1 MKKLKTKRRVA
12 GFLCMLLCF
21 TLNANPLATICG
33 AVADSGIVDRFVN
46 LKNNLI
52 YIAENGNPY
61 MTVKADGAS
70 GSVGSSYSFSC
81 DASSAIDTVMGSGN
95 ITLTD
100 LNSKAGEIKTAINSV
115 NTTTEIAGNNTVN
128 QIKTLDENMQAQ
140 FTIVNGKLDDI
151 IEELGDVNTKLATI
165 SEQLAAI
172 NKNIDDMQHNYRVAH
187 LYSLNNTYDNCL
199 WKPQS
204 EDIPYVKD
212 FATVTGQFANVYT
225 GYWDTGVNTL
235 NNPGS
240 LATKRA
246 QEILGYDII
255 VRSEGLILQKDLA
268 SVNAQTAASGLS
280 GKNQSYVATNDSTNA
295 TNSIATYYQ
304 EMMPEDQITWIDAVT
319 TLYRALGQEQ
329 ISYQS
334 FMSADSGI
342 TPETSPAYQGLS
354 NPIPDAN
361 GKYAGFDFY
370 MFLTRANVISKD
382 ISVSGAK
389 SEEVDKILSNN
400 SQAKINYIYW
410 QKALNGGFIP
420 SKYVE
425 SAREPITFAEFFKLA
440 SSMMQAYGEPVMN
453 DDELKA
459 LLQVY
464 GTHYPIQ
471 LGTDIAD
478 AWAYMAARGIL
489 DFSEF
494 TEGQKSLLYDITY
507 TGYITR
513 DQLLTMCMRIKDT
526 DSRTDYKKIE
536 IVLDLSDVMKED
548 YYYPV
553 YDMKISNGEFAT
565 NTEYDHKAATSYNY
579 LIRKTAEMTLGDI
592 GTPLVFSEKTTDT
605 SKRVTE
611 ASASANT
618 VKLSD
623 GSEWYN
629 ISLPKTY
636 SGNAYVAMHTEGNAK
651 VSNNTVVYIEIP
663 SSALGGGYYS
673 KYSISGDTATVST
686 DSGSYLL
693 FDKKVEYATR
703 RCTDYVR
710 AGEDKPVGKIAA
722 SNATILE
729 CLSAKV
735 DEYTT
740 PITVYASP
748 IDDLKKAAK
757 GVLTKTIN
765 FCKTTGNVIKTAG
778 SNILQSY
785 KNNSSSSSSKNN
797 ISLGG
802 GADLVSKP
810 GDEKGINSMELTD
823 VGIINYSNGDQPIYT
838 MSSAGKSTTVRY
850 GNSQDKIL
858 MNRLS
863 TLYEFG
869 MNAFEN
875 VPVDGV
881 NRSSS
886 DTYTLS
892 AKEYSLVGGS
902 LKAGL
907 KSYIDGSCGTKG
919 YGSSG
924 YTYWSVLKSYADKN
938 KVMTNGTNKITKPLD
953 SMVTQYLF
961 GMSAKYA
968 TVVVS
973 GDSVEA
979 EFNNVYSTTNP
990 DYNAFL
996 LGAYDSL
1003 FTDKQDEIIS
1013 GLIDKGVYGADQI
1026 NPSTYTVKGSEEGL
1040 NALTEAI
1047 VSDEVANSGA
1057 VGGSTDAGLSIDTS
1071 IATSTIMDRNQ
1082 QILISWEDM
1091 CKSGFIVNT
1100 GSYAQPNMQSNGAYY
1115 FMTEEGQVIVND
1127 TQHTIQIGNTLYDMM
1142 SADGT
1147 APKLVYVDNE
1157 QDKMMYFDY
1166 RCVMGIVATQFTIDD
1181 GKTQEFQNSLGV
1193 GNTVIY
1199 DLQSNGVTSDYFN
1212 AISVRCYNYPET
1224 PNVSNSK
1231 PVTSNQGYPVRLVKS
1246 TLYDAIELEDGKP
1259 YWDSDKISRLK
1270 LTSFMPT
1277 ANYMCFIKD
1286 NEDGPVGELFVYY
1299 LRTAFE
1305 HGYVDKDGK
1314 LDSDGNPFKPEA
1326 PLDADVRWSDVK
1338 DKVDEAARSWSTTS
1352 GLATEL
1358 KETYGFAPDDKNT
1371 PWYIKMTYDAI
1382 ADLCTYT
1389 GRYYFSED
1397 YVIRRFD
1404 ITDLSISN
1412 CYGWNVEDANGE
1424 KNVEMTSRDP
1434 GAIYWVD
1441 SVGYIYNL
1449 PSVDEFTLK
1458 DYLEGKYM
1466 LPLAVDKSDTTNPII
1481 TNYNL
1486 NYYGT
1491 SQGFDGTNK
1500 VEGKHLPFGVVLS
1513 PNSDNPYI
1521 TIGGGTSTYPDVP
1534 SVAKNG
1540 NVFTTEGSTTY
1551 VLPFIVGAE
1560 ASTYV
1565 RADQPN
1571 NNAPTYFIPAPV
1583 GIYTKFGANALET
1596 MTVNDMTRYVTDAAK
1611 VYYGS
1616 SQIKLNTS
1624 DSQTTSK
1631 LFDFVSTGYNPI
1643 SLDGGVEA
1651 YRVFRSA
1658 DSGDVL
1664 VISPLNI
1671 KEEAGAGVGKVEIDD
1686 YFTNPLEDWLD
1697 GLGTNSLVT
1706 KIDNGA
1712 SFLIIFAF
1720 QVLPLIGIIVMT
1732 ILIGLSFIG
1741 DIKVVQMLFDKTI
1754 DPIRILTLGAHN
1766 VHTWYWRNVLVP
1778 CILLYLAFALFLNGN
1793 VIRLIMWGAEWYGTI
1808 MRWFRGL

>member
-21 TLNANPLATICG
+21 TLNANPLAIICG

-46 LKNNLI
+46 LKNNLA
-52 YIAENGNPY
+52 YIAEYGNPY
-61 MTVKADGAS
+61 TNVQAAEGDS
-70 GSVGSSYSFSC
+70 SVGATYSFSC
-81 DASSAIDTVMGSGN
+81 DASSAIDTVMGSGD

-100 LNSKAGEIKTAINSV
+100 LNSKAGEIKNAINEVNKSV
-115 NTTTEIAGNNTVN
+115 GDTGENTVN
-128 QIKTLDENMQAQ
+128 QIKTLDDNMQAQ

-151 IEELGDVNTKLATI
+151 IEELGDVNAKLATI

-225 GYWDTGVNTL
+225 GYWDTGVSTL
-235 NNPGS
+235 NNPGN
-240 LATKRA
+240 LVTKRA

-255 VRSEGLILQKDLA
+255 VRAEGLILQKNLQN
-268 SVNAQTAASGLS
+268 VNAQTTASGLS
-280 GKNQSYVATNDSTNA
+280 GKNQSYIATNDSTNA
-295 TNSIATYYQ
+295 TNSIVTYYQ
-304 EMMPEDQITWIDAVT
+304 EMIPEDKITWIDAVT

-334 FMSADSGI
+334 FMSADNGI

-354 NPIPDAN
+354 NPVPDAN

-382 ISVSGAK
+382 ISLSGAT
-389 SEEVDKILSNN
+389 SEEVDKTLSNN
-400 SQAKINYIYW
+400 SQAKVNYIYW

-420 SKYVE
+420 SKYVN
-425 SAREPITFAEFFKLA
+425 SAREPITFSEFFKLA

-494 TEGQKSLLYDITY
+494 TEGQESLLYDITY

-536 IVLDLSDVMKED
+536 VVLDLSDVMKED

-565 NTEYDHKAATSYNY
+565 NTEYDHKAATSYDY
-579 LIRKTAEMTLGDI
+579 LIRKTSEMTLGDI

-605 SKRVTE
+605 SKRITD
-611 ASASANT
+611 AAASANT

-623 GSEWYN
+623 GSEWYS
-629 ISLPKTY
+629 ISLPKSYT
-636 SGNAYVAMHTEGNAK
+636 GNAYVAMHVEGNAK
-651 VSNNTVVYIEIP
+651 VSNNTIVYIEIP

-693 FDKKVEYATR
+693 FDKMVEYATR
-703 RCTDYVR
+703 KCTDYAR
-710 AGEDKPVGKIAA
+710 AGEDKPTGKSTA
-722 SNATILE
+722 SNATVLE
-729 CLSAKV
+729 YLSAKI

-740 PITVYASP
+740 PMTVYARYAEEPDTKDATNIIPVITYTTKFYSEFVTMDSGADSHTDTKYNSDGSVSDTGGLSALSLP
-748 IDDLKKAAK
+748 
-757 GVLTKTIN
+757 GLTRLQYDGGAL
-765 FCKTTGNVIKTAG
+765 FNVSSLALDG
-778 SNILQSY
+778 
-785 KNNSSSSSSKNN
+785 KNNPSSDFTVSTYCATEQDRLLLNRLCALSQYGAAMMNTSSIVTLASTDKEKILNNSTIKNN
-797 ISLGG
+797 LRWYI
-802 GADLVSKP
+802 
-810 GDEKGINSMELTD
+810 
-823 VGIINYSNGDQPIYT
+823 
-838 MSSAGKSTTVRY
+838 
-850 GNSQDKIL
+850 
-858 MNRLS
+858 
-863 TLYEFG
+863 
-869 MNAFEN
+869 EN
-875 VPVDGV
+875 DDYKKF
-881 NRSSS
+881 SES
-886 DTYTLS
+886 
-892 AKEYSLVGGS
+892 GGS
-902 LKAGL
+902 YWTALNT
-907 KSYIDGSCGTKG
+907 DGDVRMLNMQDSEK
-919 YGSSG
+919 
-924 YTYWSVLKSYADKN
+924 
-938 KVMTNGTNKITKPLD
+938 KVAARVNLQYNTL
-953 SMVTQYLF
+953 VTQ
-961 GMSAKYA
+961 
-968 TVVVS
+968 
-973 GDSVEA
+973 
-979 EFNNVYSTTNP
+979 
-990 DYNAFL
+990 FL
-996 LGAYDSL
+996 LGIESGNLLASTEFSEGNKDYRIGLTWSDKYNTKKNSEYKDVILSAYDTL
-1003 FTDKQDEIIS
+1003 FTDAQDAIITDLYS
-1013 GLIDKGVYGADQI
+1013 KGVNNATIGIGKNGTQYTIRCLDQD
-1026 NPSTYTVKGSEEGL
+1026 SK
-1040 NALTEAI
+1040 NAVAEIL
-1047 VSDEVANSGA
+1047 VSDELKNSGPSMSA
-1057 VGGSTDAGLSIDTS
+1057 EEGLSIDTS

-1115 FMTEEGQVIVND
+1115 FMTKEGQVIVND

-1166 RCVMGIVATQFTIDD
+1166 RCVMGVVASQFTIND
-1181 GKTQEFQNSLGV
+1181 GKTQEFQSHLGV

-1199 DLQSNGVTSDYFN
+1199 DLQSNGATSDYFN
-1212 AISVRCYNYPET
+1212 TISVRCYNYPET
-1224 PNVSNSK
+1224 PNIDDST
-1231 PVTSNQGYPVRLVKS
+1231 PVTSNQGYPVQLIKN
-1246 TLYDAIELEDGKP
+1246 TLYDTMELEDGQP
-1259 YWDSDKISRLK
+1259 YWDTTEDISRLK

-1305 HGYVDKDGK
+1305 NGYVDKDGSEDTPK
-1314 LDSDGNPFKPEA
+1314 A
-1326 PLDADVRWSDVK
+1326 PLDASVRWSGIE

-1358 KETYGFAPDDKNT
+1358 KETYGFTPGDKNT
-1371 PWYIKMTYDAI
+1371 PWYINMTYDAI
-1382 ADLCTYT
+1382 ADLCERT
-1389 GRYYFSED
+1389 GKYYFSED
-1397 YVIRRFD
+1397 YVIRRFE

-1412 CYGWNVEDANGE
+1412 CYGWNVEDADGT

-1441 SVGYIYNL
+1441 SIGYIYNL
-1449 PSVDEFTLK
+1449 PTVEEFTLK
-1458 DYLEGKYM
+1458 DYLEGKYL
-1466 LPLAVDKSDTTNPII
+1466 LPLAVDESNTSNPVIV
-1481 TNYNL
+1481 NYNL

-1500 VEGKHLPFGVVLS
+1500 VDGVHLPYGVVLS
-1513 PNSDNPYI
+1513 PNSKNPYI
-1521 TIGGGTSTYPDVP
+1521 TIGGGTSTYTVPD
-1534 SVAKNG
+1534 VAKNDD
-1540 NVFTTEGSTTY
+1540 VFTTEGATTY
-1551 VLPFIVGAE
+1551 VLPFVVGAE

-1565 RADQPN
+1565 RDSNPST
-1571 NNAPTYFIPAPV
+1571 NAPTYFIPAPV

-1671 KEEAGAGVGKVEIDD
+1671 REEAGAGVGKVQIDD

-1697 GLGTNSLVT
+1697 GLGTNSLIT
-1706 KIDNGA
+1706 KIDTGA

-1720 QVLPLIGIIVMT
+1720 QVLPLIGIIIMT

-1741 DIKVVQMLFDKTI
+1741 SIKIVQILFDKTI
-1754 DPIRILTLGAHN
+1754 DPIRILTLGLRD
-1766 VHTWYWRNVLVP
+1766 VHTWNWRDVLKP

-1808 MRWFRGL
+1808 MKWFRGL

>member
-1 MKKLKTKRRVA
+1 MKKLKRKRRVA

-21 TLNANPLATICG
+21 TLNANPLAVICG
-33 AVADSGIVDRFVN
+33 AVADSGVVDRFIN

-61 MTVKADGAS
+61 TSVQAAEGDS
-70 GSVGSSYSFSC
+70 SVGTSYSFSC
-81 DASSAIDTVMGSGN
+81 DASDAIDTVMGSGD

-100 LNSKAGEIKTAINSV
+100 LNSKAGEIKDAINEVNKSV
-115 NTTTEIAGNNTVN
+115 GDTGENTVN
-128 QIKTLDENMQAQ
+128 QIKTLDENMQTQ

-225 GYWDTGVNTL
+225 GYWDTGVSTL
-235 NNPGS
+235 NNPGN
-240 LATKRA
+240 LVTKRA

-255 VRSEGLILQKDLA
+255 VRAEGLILQKNLQN
-268 SVNAQTAASGLS
+268 VNAQTAASGLS
-280 GKNQSYVATNDSTNA
+280 GKNQSYIATNDSTNA
-295 TNSIATYYQ
+295 TNSIVTYYQ

-354 NPIPDAN
+354 NPVPDAN

-382 ISVSGAK
+382 ISLSGAT
-389 SEEVDKILSNN
+389 SEEVDKTLSNN
-400 SQAKINYIYW
+400 SQAKVNYIYW

-420 SKYVE
+420 SKYIN
-425 SAREPITFAEFFKLA
+425 SAREPITFSEFFKLA

-489 DFSEF
+489 DFSEY
-494 TEGQKSLLYDITY
+494 TEGQESLLYNITY

-536 IVLDLSDVMKED
+536 VVLDLSDVMKED

-565 NTEYDHKAATSYNY
+565 NTEYDHKAATSYDY
-579 LIRKTAEMTLGDI
+579 LIRKTSEMTLGDI
-592 GTPLVFSEKTTDT
+592 GTPLVFSEKTDDT
-605 SKRVTE
+605 AKRIANAT
-611 ASASANT
+611 ASSST

-623 GSEWYN
+623 GSEWYHV
-629 ISLPKTY
+629 SLPKSYT
-636 SGNAYVAMHTEGNAK
+636 GNAYVAMHVEGNAK

-663 SSALGGGYYS
+663 SEALGGGYFS

-686 DSGSYLL
+686 DGSGYLL
-693 FDKKVEYATR
+693 FDKMVEYATR
-703 RCTDYVR
+703 KCTDYAR
-710 AGEDKPVGKIAA
+710 AGEDKPNGKTAA
-722 SNATILE
+722 SNATVLE
-729 CLSAKV
+729 YLSAKI

-740 PITVYASP
+740 PMEVYASTNTKEAQSYYNSTLHISYYKEDVTMFGETQKSIQEEFNSDGSP
-748 IDDLKKAAK
+748 KTTVGVNGLETENELSHYTYSEEPFYSASSYMKGSGQCDSEFKVRVNYAVNQDRLLLNRLCTLYNYSLEMWNPEDAMDSFDVVTKDTMLNGSTIKTGLRWYLDNDTFIGYDAGGWNYWTALNNDGRTISTKLYDGSIASGNASEKGDLKVPFNAMVTQFLFGLNPGKQAADVTFTK
-757 GVLTKTIN
+757 SGHSNQDRVTLTWSDKYNTKKTPEYKSFIDGVYDSVFT
-765 FCKTTGNVIKTAG
+765 
-778 SNILQSY
+778 
-785 KNNSSSSSSKNN
+785 
-797 ISLGG
+797 
-802 GADLVSKP
+802 
-810 GDEKGINSMELTD
+810 E
-823 VGIINYSNGDQPIYT
+823 
-838 MSSAGKSTTVRY
+838 
-850 GNSQDKIL
+850 SQDKII
-858 MNRLS
+858 S
-863 TLYEFG
+863 DLYEKG
-869 MNAFEN
+869 IIGAT
-875 VPVDGV
+875 
-881 NRSSS
+881 S
-886 DTYTLS
+886 TAQTQYTVIG
-892 AKEYSLVGGS
+892 KED
-902 LKAGL
+902 AL
-907 KSYIDGSCGTKG
+907 KS
-919 YGSSG
+919 
-924 YTYWSVLKSYADKN
+924 
-938 KVMTNGTNKITKPLD
+938 
-953 SMVTQYLF
+953 F
-961 GMSAKYA
+961 
-968 TVVVS
+968 
-973 GDSVEA
+973 
-979 EFNNVYSTTNP
+979 
-990 DYNAFL
+990 
-996 LGAYDSL
+996 
-1003 FTDKQDEIIS
+1003 
-1013 GLIDKGVYGADQI
+1013 
-1026 NPSTYTVKGSEEGL
+1026 SEM
-1040 NALTEAI
+1040 I
-1047 VSDEVANSGA
+1047 VSDELKNSGA
-1057 VGGSTDAGLSIDTS
+1057 SSVSGTDEGLSIDTS

-1115 FMTEEGQVIVND
+1115 FMTKEGQVIVND

-1142 SADGT
+1142 SANGT
-1147 APKLVYVDNE
+1147 APKLVYIDNE
-1157 QDKMMYFDY
+1157 QDNMMYFDY
-1166 RCVMGIVATQFTIDD
+1166 RCVMGVVASQFTIND
-1181 GKTQEFQNSLGV
+1181 GKTQEFQSHLGV
-1193 GNTVIY
+1193 GNTVVY
-1199 DLQSNGVTSDYFN
+1199 DLQSNGATSDYFN
-1212 AISVRCYNYPET
+1212 TISVRCYNYPET
-1224 PNVSNSK
+1224 PNVTDSK
-1231 PVTSNQGYPVRLVKS
+1231 PVTSNQGYSVQLIKS
-1246 TLYDAIELEDGKP
+1246 TLYDALDLEDGQP
-1259 YWDSDKISRLK
+1259 YWDSDEISRLK

-1277 ANYMCFIKD
+1277 ANYLCFIKD

-1305 HGYVDKDGK
+1305 DGFVDKG
-1314 LDSDGNPFKPEA
+1314 SDTLLFPEA
-1326 PLDADVRWSDVK
+1326 PLDADTRWSDVSS
-1338 DKVDEAARSWSTTS
+1338 KVDEAARSYSTTS
-1352 GLATEL
+1352 GLASEL
-1358 KETYGFAPDDKNT
+1358 ENTYGYSPSDDSA

-1382 ADLCTYT
+1382 ADLCSYT

-1404 ITDLSISN
+1404 MTDLSISN

-1424 KNVEMTSRDP
+1424 KNVEMTARDA

-1441 SVGYIYNL
+1441 SIGYIYNL
-1449 PSVDEFTLK
+1449 PTVDEFTLK
-1458 DYLEGKYM
+1458 DYLEGKYL
-1466 LPLAVDKSDTTNPII
+1466 LPLAVDKSNTSNPII

-1486 NYYGT
+1486 NYYGN
-1491 SQGFDGTNK
+1491 SQSFSDNKK
-1500 VEGKHLPFGVVLS
+1500 VEGEWLPWGATLS
-1513 PNSDNPYI
+1513 PNADQPYI
-1521 TIGGGTSTYPDVP
+1521 RIDNQSYKGITD
-1534 SVAKNG
+1534 VAKDGAVYTDEN
-1540 NVFTTEGSTTY
+1540 EQTY
-1551 VLPFIVGAE
+1551 VLPFTVQSDSSAHNYSS
-1560 ASTYV
+1560 ASEGENKNGP
-1565 RADQPN
+1565 Q
-1571 NNAPTYFIPAPV
+1571 YFIPAPV
-1583 GIYTKFGANALET
+1583 GIYTRFGANALET

-1631 LFDFVSTGYNPI
+1631 LFSFVSTSYNPI
-1643 SLDGGVEA
+1643 SLDGGVKA

-1658 DSGDVL
+1658 ESGDVL
-1664 VISPLNI
+1664 VISPSNVMA
-1671 KEEAGAGVGKVEIDD
+1671 EAGAGVGEVEIDD

-1697 GLGTNSLVT
+1697 GLGTNSLIT
-1706 KIDNGA
+1706 KIDTGA

-1741 DIKVVQMLFDKTI
+1741 SIKIVQILFDKTI
-1754 DPIRILTLGAHN
+1754 DPIRILTLGLRD
-1766 VHTWYWRNVLVP
+1766 VHTWYWRDVLKP

-1793 VIRLIMWGAEWYGTI
+1793 VIRLIMWGAEWFGTI
-1808 MRWFRGL
+1808 MKWFRNL

>member
-1 MKKLKTKRRVA
+1 MKKLKRKRRVA

-21 TLNANPLATICG
+21 TLNANPLAVICG
-33 AVADSGIVDRFVN
+33 AVVDSGVVDRFIN

-61 MTVKADGAS
+61 TSVQAAEGDS
-70 GSVGSSYSFSC
+70 SVGASYSFSC
-81 DASSAIDTVMGSGN
+81 DASDAIDTVMGSGD

-100 LNSKAGEIKTAINSV
+100 LNSKAGEIKDAINEVNKSV
-115 NTTTEIAGNNTVN
+115 GDTGENTVN

-151 IEELGDVNTKLATI
+151 IEELGDVNAKLATI

-225 GYWDTGVNTL
+225 GYWDTGVSTL
-235 NNPGS
+235 NNPGN
-240 LATKRA
+240 LVTKRA

-255 VRSEGLILQKDLA
+255 VRAEGLILQKNLQN
-268 SVNAQTAASGLS
+268 VNAQTAASGLS
-280 GKNQSYVATNDSTNA
+280 GKNQSYIATNDSTNA
-295 TNSIATYYQ
+295 TNSIVTYYQ
-304 EMMPEDQITWIDAVT
+304 EIMPEDQITWIDAVT

-382 ISVSGAK
+382 ISLSGAT
-389 SEEVDKILSNN
+389 SEEVDKTLSNN
-400 SQAKINYIYW
+400 SQAKVNYIYW

-420 SKYVE
+420 SKYIN
-425 SAREPITFAEFFKLA
+425 SAREPITFSEFFKLA

-494 TEGQKSLLYDITY
+494 TEGQESLLYNITY

-536 IVLDLSDVMKED
+536 VVLDLSDVMKED

-565 NTEYDHKAATSYNY
+565 NTEYDHKATTSYDY
-579 LIRKTAEMTLGDI
+579 LVRKTSEMTLGDI

-605 SKRVTE
+605 SKRITDAA
-611 ASASANT
+611 ASSNT

-623 GSEWYN
+623 GSEWYHL
-629 ISLPKTY
+629 SLPKSYT
-636 SGNAYVAMHTEGNAK
+636 GNAYVAMHVEGNAK

-663 SSALGGGYYS
+663 GSALGGGYYS

-693 FDKKVEYATR
+693 FDKMVEYATR
-703 RCTDYVR
+703 KCTDYAR
-710 AGEDKPVGKIAA
+710 AGEDKPTGKATA
-722 SNATILE
+722 SNATVLE
-729 CLSAKV
+729 YLSAKV

-740 PITVYASP
+740 PMTVYAASDTE
-748 IDDLKKAAK
+748 ISIGDSESATEMRLTYYKEDVNAK
-757 GVLTKTIN
+757 YGQGTLVNK
-765 FCKTTGNVIKTAG
+765 
-778 SNILQSY
+778 
-785 KNNSSSSSSKNN
+785 SSAS
-797 ISLGG
+797 GG
-802 GADLVSKP
+802 GLNSIKVDTI
-810 GDEKGINSMELTD
+810 GDISYE
-823 VGIINYSNGDQPIYT
+823 NGDDSIYSCEFPYAWT
-838 MSSAGKSTTVRY
+838 STAYY
-850 GNSQDKIL
+850 GVNQDKIL
-858 MNRLS
+858 LNRLS
-863 TLYEFG
+863 TMWEFG
-869 MNAFEN
+869 SYLYTKTLNEN
-875 VPVDGV
+875 PSVIGSENGVVKADNVLVD
-881 NRSSS
+881 
-886 DTYTLS
+886 
-892 AKEYSLVGGS
+892 GS
-902 LKAGL
+902 LKKGL
-907 KSYIDGSCGTKG
+907 SAYI
-919 YGSSG
+919 
-924 YTYWSVLKSYADKN
+924 
-938 KVMTNGTNKITKPLD
+938 NGTNSTAYWESGHSYWTMMSRYNSEKGTDIFSTSKTKRLSKP
-953 SMVTQYLF
+953 MEAFATQYLF
-961 GMSAKYA
+961 GLSGGKASLTFSMDTSNMYGSEMNMGSKETITAKFNTGTYGL
-968 TVVVS
+968 S
-973 GDSVEA
+973 NDS
-979 EFNNVYSTTNP
+979 YKS
-990 DYNAFL
+990 YIL
-996 LGAYDSL
+996 SMYDTL
-1003 FTDKQDEIIS
+1003 FTDSQDKIIS
-1013 GLIDKGVYGADQI
+1013 ELYSKGVYGASQTDM
-1026 NPSTYTVKGSEEGL
+1026 NNFTVKGTQEGL
-1040 NALTEAI
+1040 SAFNEAI
-1047 VSDEVANSGA
+1047 VSAAVAQSGA
-1057 VGGSTDAGLSIDTS
+1057 IGGADEGLSIDTS

-1115 FMTEEGQVIVND
+1115 FMTKEGQVIVND

-1142 SADGT
+1142 STNGT
-1147 APKLVYVDNE
+1147 APKLVYVDAE
-1157 QDKMMYFDY
+1157 QDNMMYFDY
-1166 RCVMGIVATQFTIDD
+1166 RCVMGVVASQFTIND
-1181 GKTQEFQNSLGV
+1181 GKTQEFQSSLGV

-1199 DLQSNGVTSDYFN
+1199 DLQSNGATSDYFN
-1212 AISVRCYNYPET
+1212 TISVRCYNYPET
-1224 PNVSNSK
+1224 PNIDEST
-1231 PVTSNQGYPVRLVKS
+1231 PVTTNQGYPVQLIKN
-1246 TLYDAIELEDGKP
+1246 TLYDTFELEDGQP
-1259 YWDSDKISRLK
+1259 YWDTTTDISRLK

-1286 NEDGPVGELFVYY
+1286 NEDGAVGELFVYY

-1305 HGYVDKDGK
+1305 NGYVDKDGSKDADGK
-1314 LDSDGNPFKPEA
+1314 LYKPEA

-1352 GLATEL
+1352 GLASEL
-1358 KETYGFAPDDKNT
+1358 EETYGFAPGDENT
-1371 PWYIKMTYDAI
+1371 PWYINMTYDAI
-1382 ADLCTYT
+1382 ADLCEYT
-1389 GRYYFSED
+1389 GKYYFSED

-1412 CYGWNVEDANGE
+1412 CYGWNVEDADGT
-1424 KNVEMTSRDP
+1424 KNVEMTARDP

-1441 SVGYIYNL
+1441 SIGYIYNL
-1449 PSVDEFTLK
+1449 PTVEEFTLK
-1458 DYLEGKYM
+1458 DYLEGKYL
-1466 LPLAVDKSDTTNPII
+1466 LPLAVDKSNTSNPII

-1500 VEGKHLPFGVVLS
+1500 VDGVHLPYGVVLS

-1521 TIGGGTSTYPDVP
+1521 TIGGGSSTFDGVS
-1534 SVAKNG
+1534 SVAKDG
-1540 NVFTTEGSTTY
+1540 DVFKTDDATVY
-1551 VLPFIVGAE
+1551 VLPFVVGTN
-1560 ASTYV
+1560 ASTYM
-1565 RADQPN
+1565 RASNMTAD
-1571 NNAPTYFIPAPV
+1571 NAPTYFIPAPV
-1583 GIYTKFGANALET
+1583 GIYTKFGANALEA

-1643 SLDGGVEA
+1643 SLDGSVEA

-1664 VISPLNI
+1664 VVSPLNI

-1697 GLGTNSLVT
+1697 GLGTNSLIT
-1706 KIDNGA
+1706 KIDTGA

-1741 DIKVVQMLFDKTI
+1741 SIKIVQILFDKTI
-1754 DPIRILTLGAHN
+1754 DPIRILTLGLRD
-1766 VHTWYWRNVLVP
+1766 VHTWYWRDVLKP

-1793 VIRLIMWGAEWYGTI
+1793 VIRLIMWGAEWFGTI
-1808 MRWFRGL
+1808 MKWFRRL

>member
-1 MKKLKTKRRVA
+1 MKKLKRKRRVA

-21 TLNANPLATICG
+21 TLNANPLAVICG
-33 AVADSGIVDRFVN
+33 AVADSGVVDRFIN

-61 MTVKADGAS
+61 TSVQAAEGDS
-70 GSVGSSYSFSC
+70 SVGASYSFSC
-81 DASSAIDTVMGSGN
+81 DASDAIDTVMGSGD

-100 LNSKAGEIKTAINSV
+100 LNSKAGEIKDAINEVNKSV
-115 NTTTEIAGNNTVN
+115 GDTGENTVN

-225 GYWDTGVNTL
+225 GYWDTGVSTL
-235 NNPGS
+235 NNPGN
-240 LATKRA
+240 LVTKRA

-255 VRSEGLILQKDLA
+255 VRAEGLILQKNLQN
-268 SVNAQTAASGLS
+268 VNAQTAASGLS
-280 GKNQSYVATNDSTNA
+280 GKNQSYIAANDSTNA
-295 TNSIATYYQ
+295 TNSIVTYYQ

-354 NPIPDAN
+354 NPVPDAN

-382 ISVSGAK
+382 ISLSGATT
-389 SEEVDKILSNN
+389 EEVDKTLSNN
-400 SQAKINYIYW
+400 SQAKVNYIYW

-420 SKYVE
+420 SKYIN
-425 SAREPITFAEFFKLA
+425 SAREPITFSEFFKLA

-489 DFSEF
+489 DFSEY
-494 TEGQKSLLYDITY
+494 TEGQESLLYNITY

-536 IVLDLSDVMKED
+536 VVLDLSDVMKED

-565 NTEYDHKAATSYNY
+565 NTEYDHKTATSYDY
-579 LIRKTAEMTLGDI
+579 LIRKTSEMTLGDI
-592 GTPLVFSEKTTDT
+592 GTPLVFSEKTDDT
-605 SKRVTE
+605 AKRIADAT
-611 ASASANT
+611 ASSST

-623 GSEWYN
+623 GSEWYHV
-629 ISLPKTY
+629 SLPKSYT
-636 SGNAYVAMHTEGNAK
+636 GNAYVAMHVEGNAK

-663 SSALGGGYYS
+663 SEALGGGYFS

-686 DSGSYLL
+686 DGSGYLL
-693 FDKKVEYATR
+693 FDKMVEYATR
-703 RCTDYVR
+703 KCTDYTR
-710 AGEDKPVGKIAA
+710 AGEDKPNGKATA
-722 SNATILE
+722 SNATVLE
-729 CLSAKV
+729 YLSAKI

-740 PITVYASP
+740 PMEVYAATSDTEVTIGDSESAP
-748 IDDLKKAAK
+748 EEMRLSYYKESVNTNY
-757 GVLTKTIN
+757 GYNTLT
-765 FCKTTGNVIKTAG
+765 
-778 SNILQSY
+778 
-785 KNNSSSSSSKNN
+785 NSSSKS
-797 ISLGG
+797 GG
-802 GADLVSKP
+802 GLNEIEVDTLGEIAY
-810 GDEKGINSMELTD
+810 GDGTK
-823 VGIINYSNGDQPIYT
+823 PIYNVKCDNAAWNAT
-838 MSSAGKSTTVRY
+838 LFY
-850 GNSQDKIL
+850 GVKQDKIL
-858 MNRLS
+858 LNRLS
-863 TLYEFG
+863 AMWEYGSYLYTESL
-869 MNAFEN
+869 NEN
-875 VPVDGV
+875 PSIIGHENGVFKADNVLVDGSV
-881 NRSSS
+881 KKGLLSYLNNESSVGYWENGHSYWTMLSRYNSKKGS
-886 DTYTLS
+886 DLFPTNTK
-892 AKEYSLVGGS
+892 KE
-902 LKAGL
+902 LK
-907 KSYIDGSCGTKG
+907 
-919 YGSSG
+919 
-924 YTYWSVLKSYADKN
+924 
-938 KVMTNGTNKITKPLD
+938 KPIEAFA
-953 SMVTQYLF
+953 TQYLF
-961 GMSAKYA
+961 GLYGGVASLSFSINNEHGSQGITGSTDGKKI
-968 TVVVS
+968 T
-973 GDSVEA
+973 A
-979 EFNNVYSTTNP
+979 EFDTSTYGISNSAYK
-990 DYNAFL
+990 DYIISM
-996 LGAYDSL
+996 YDTL

-1013 GLIDKGVYGADQI
+1013 DLYSKGIYGATQTS
-1026 NPSTYTVKGSEEGL
+1026 NSSYVVKGTQEGL
-1040 NALTEAI
+1040 SAFNETI
-1047 VSDEVANSGA
+1047 VSAAVAQSGS
-1057 VGGSTDAGLSIDTS
+1057 VSGTEEGLSIDTS

-1115 FMTEEGQVIVND
+1115 FMTKEGQVIVND

-1142 SADGT
+1142 SANGT

-1157 QDKMMYFDY
+1157 QENMMYFDY
-1166 RCVMGIVATQFTIDD
+1166 RCVMGVVASQFTIND
-1181 GKTQEFQNSLGV
+1181 GKTQEFQSHLGV

-1199 DLQSNGVTSDYFN
+1199 DLQSNGATSDYFN
-1212 AISVRCYNYPET
+1212 TISVRCYNYPET
-1224 PNVSNSK
+1224 PNVTDST
-1231 PVTSNQGYPVRLVKS
+1231 PVTSNQGYSVQLIKN
-1246 TLYDAIELEDGKP
+1246 TLYDTMELEDGQP
-1259 YWDSDKISRLK
+1259 YWDTTEDISRLK

-1305 HGYVDKDGK
+1305 NGYVDKDG
-1314 LDSDGNPFKPEA
+1314 SEGVPEA
-1326 PLDADVRWSDVK
+1326 PLDAAVK
-1338 DKVDEAARSWSTTS
+1338 WKDIAKDVDEAARSWSTTS

-1358 KETYGFAPDDKNT
+1358 KETYGFAPGDANT
-1371 PWYIKMTYDAI
+1371 PWYINMTYDAI
-1382 ADLCTYT
+1382 ADLCEYT
-1389 GRYYFSED
+1389 GKYYFSED

-1424 KNVEMTSRDP
+1424 KNVEITARDA

-1441 SVGYIYNL
+1441 SIGYIYNL
-1449 PSVDEFTLK
+1449 PTVEEFTLK
-1458 DYLEGKYM
+1458 DYLEGKYL
-1466 LPLAVDKSDTTNPII
+1466 LPLAVDESNTANPII
-1481 TNYNL
+1481 VNYNL

-1500 VEGKHLPFGVVLS
+1500 VDGVHLPYGVVLS
-1513 PNSDNPYI
+1513 PNSKKPYI
-1521 TIGGGTSTYPDVP
+1521 TIDSNTEYAVPDT
-1534 SVAKNG
+1534 AKSG
-1540 NVFTTEGSTTY
+1540 DVFTTEGSTTY
-1551 VLPFIVGAE
+1551 VLPFVVGAE

-1565 RADQPN
+1565 RDSKPST
-1571 NNAPTYFIPAPV
+1571 NAPTYFIPAPV

-1697 GLGTNSLVT
+1697 GLGTNSLIT
-1706 KIDNGA
+1706 KIDTGA

-1741 DIKVVQMLFDKTI
+1741 SIKIVQILFDKTI
-1754 DPIRILTLGAHN
+1754 DPIRILTLGLRD
-1766 VHTWYWRNVLVP
+1766 VHTWYWRDVLKP

-1793 VIRLIMWGAEWYGTI
+1793 VIRLIMWGAEWFGTI
-1808 MRWFRGL
+1808 MKWFRRL

>member
-1 MKKLKTKRRVA
+1 MKKLKRRRRAA

-21 TLNANPLATICG
+21 TLNVNPLAVICG
-33 AVADSGIVDRFVN
+33 AVADSGVIDRFIN

-61 MTVKADGAS
+61 ITVKADDIS
-70 GSVGSSYSFSC
+70 GTVGSSYSFSC
-81 DASSAIDTVMGSGN
+81 DASSAIDKVMGSGN

-334 FMSADSGI
+334 FMSADSSI

-382 ISVSGAK
+382 ISVSGATAGD
-389 SEEVDKILSNN
+389 VDKILSNN
-400 SQAKINYIYW
+400 SQAKVNYIYW

-565 NTEYDHKAATSYNY
+565 NTEYDHKSATSYNY

-605 SKRVTE
+605 SKRIAE

-629 ISLPKTY
+629 ITLPKTY
-636 SGNAYVAMHTEGNAK
+636 TGNAYVAMHTEGNAK

-703 RCTDYVR
+703 KCTDYVR
-710 AGEDKPVGKIAA
+710 AGEDKPTGKASA
-722 SNATILE
+722 SNATVLE
-729 CLSAKV
+729 YLSAKV

-740 PITVYASP
+740 PMTVYAAQEDTKVTIGDSESAP
-748 IDDLKKAAK
+748 EEMRLSYYKESVNANYGYKY
-757 GVLTKTIN
+757 LT
-765 FCKTTGNVIKTAG
+765 
-778 SNILQSY
+778 
-785 KNNSSSSSSKNN
+785 NSSSKS
-797 ISLGG
+797 GG
-802 GADLVSKP
+802 GLNEIEVDTLGEIA
-810 GDEKGINSMELTD
+810 
-823 VGIINYSNGDQPIYT
+823 YSDGTKPIYNCKCDNAAWNAT
-838 MSSAGKSTTVRY
+838 LGYGVNQDRILLSRLSAMWEYGSYLYAESLNENPSIIGSENGVFKADNVLVDGSVKKGLLSYLNNESSAGYWESGHSYWTMLSRY
-850 GNSQDKIL
+850 NSKK
-858 MNRLS
+858 
-863 TLYEFG
+863 G
-869 MNAFEN
+869 
-875 VPVDGV
+875 
-881 NRSSS
+881 S
-886 DTYTLS
+886 DLF
-892 AKEYSLVGGS
+892 
-902 LKAGL
+902 
-907 KSYIDGSCGTKG
+907 
-919 YGSSG
+919 
-924 YTYWSVLKSYADKN
+924 KN
-938 KVMTNGTNKITKPLD
+938 KVTKELRKPIEAFA
-953 SMVTQYLF
+953 TQYLF
-961 GMSAKYA
+961 GLYGGEASLSFGLNMEHGSQGMTGSTTGKKI
-968 TVVVS
+968 T
-973 GDSVEA
+973 A
-979 EFNNVYSTTNP
+979 EFDTGTYGITNSTYK
-990 DYNAFL
+990 DYIVSM
-996 LGAYDSL
+996 YDTL
-1003 FTDKQDEIIS
+1003 FTDNQDKIIS
-1013 GLIDKGVYGADQI
+1013 DLYSKGIYGATQVS
-1026 NPSTYTVKGSEEGL
+1026 NSSYTIKGTQEGL
-1040 NALTEAI
+1040 SAFNEMI
-1047 VSDEVANSGA
+1047 VSAAVAQSGA
-1057 VGGSTDAGLSIDTS
+1057 VGAIDEGLSIDTS

-1091 CKSGFIVNT
+1091 CNSGFIVNT

-1142 SADGT
+1142 STDGT
-1147 APKLVYVDNE
+1147 APTLVYIDSE
-1157 QDKMMYFDY
+1157 QENMMYFDY
-1166 RCVMGIVATQFTIDD
+1166 RCVMGVVASQFTIDD
-1181 GKTQEFQNSLGV
+1181 GKTQEFQNHLGV

-1212 AISVRCYNYPET
+1212 AKSVRCYNYPET
-1224 PNVSNSK
+1224 PNIDGGS
-1231 PVTSNQGYPVRLVKS
+1231 PVTTNQGYPVKLIRN
-1246 TLYDAIELEDGKP
+1246 TLYDTVELEDGQP
-1259 YWDSDKISRLK
+1259 YWDTTMNISRLK
-1270 LTSFMPT
+1270 LASFMPT

-1305 HGYVDKDGK
+1305 NGYVDKDGK
-1314 LDSDGNPFKPEA
+1314 LDSDGKPFKPEA

-1338 DKVDEAARSWSTTS
+1338 DKVDEAARSWSTAS
-1352 GLATEL
+1352 GLASKLES
-1358 KETYGFAPDDKNT
+1358 TYGFAPGDENT
-1371 PWYIKMTYDAI
+1371 PWYINMTYDAI
-1382 ADLCTYT
+1382 ADLCIYT
-1389 GRYYFSED
+1389 GKYYFSED

-1441 SVGYIYNL
+1441 SIGYIYNL

-1458 DYLEGKYM
+1458 DYLEGRYI
-1466 LPLAVDKSDTTNPII
+1466 LPLAVDKSNPTNPII

-1491 SQGFDGTNK
+1491 SQGFDGTDK
-1500 VEGKHLPFGVVLS
+1500 VEGVHLPYGVVLS
-1513 PNSDNPYI
+1513 PNSDTPYI
-1521 TIGGGTSTYPDVP
+1521 TIGGGTSAYDGVP
-1534 SVAKNG
+1534 NVAKNG
-1540 NVFTTEGSTTY
+1540 NVLETDDSTTY
-1551 VLPFIVGAE
+1551 VLPFVVGTD
-1560 ASTYV
+1560 ASMYM
-1565 RADQPN
+1565 RADN
-1571 NNAPTYFIPAPV
+1571 MSADNAPTYFIPAPV
-1583 GIYTKFGANALET
+1583 GVYTKFGGNLLET
-1596 MTVNDMTRYVTDAAK
+1596 MTINDMTRYVTDAAK

-1631 LFDFVSTGYNPI
+1631 LFNFVSTDYNPI
-1643 SLDGGVEA
+1643 SLDGGIEA

-1664 VISPLNI
+1664 VINPLNI
-1671 KEEAGAGVGKVEIDD
+1671 QEEAGAGVGKVEIDD

-1697 GLGTNSLVT
+1697 GLGTNSLIT

-1720 QVLPLIGIIVMT
+1720 QALPLIGIILMT
-1732 ILIGLSFIG
+1732 VLIGLSFIG
-1741 DIKVVQMLFDKTI
+1741 DIKVVQILFDKTI
-1754 DPIRILTLGAHN
+1754 DPIRILTFGARDI
-1766 VHTWYWRNVLVP
+1766 HTWHWRNVLVP
-1778 CILLYLAFALFLNGN
+1778 CLLLYLAFALFLNGN
-1793 VIRLIMWGAEWYGTI
+1793 VIRIIMWGAEWYGTI

>member
-12 GFLCMLLCF
+12 GFLCMLLCL
-21 TLNANPLATICG
+21 TLNANPLAVICG

-46 LKNNLI
+46 LKNNLV

-70 GSVGSSYSFSC
+70 GTVGSSYSFSC
-81 DASSAIDTVMGSGN
+81 DASSAIDKVMGSGN

-240 LATKRA
+240 LATTRA

-268 SVNAQTAASGLS
+268 SVSSQNAASGLS
-280 GKNQSYVATNDSTNA
+280 GKNQSYVAANDSTNA

-329 ISYQS
+329 VSYQS
-334 FMSADSGI
+334 FMSADSSI

-354 NPIPDAN
+354 NPIPDSN

-382 ISVSGAK
+382 ISTSGAA
-389 SEEVDKILSNN
+389 SGDVDKILSNN
-400 SQAKINYIYW
+400 SQAKVNYIYW

-526 DSRTDYKKIE
+526 GSRTDYKKIE

-553 YDMKISNGEFAT
+553 YDMKISNGEFAS

-629 ISLPKTY
+629 IALPKSYT
-636 SGNAYVAMHTEGNAK
+636 GNAYVAMHTEGNAK

-703 RCTDYVR
+703 KCTDYAR
-710 AGEDKPVGKIAA
+710 AGEDKPNGKATA
-722 SNATILE
+722 SNATVLE
-729 CLSAKV
+729 YLSAKV

-740 PITVYASP
+740 PMTVYAATKDTEVKVGDAESAP
-748 IDDLKKAAK
+748 EEMRLSYYKESVNANHGFKY
-757 GVLTKTIN
+757 LT
-765 FCKTTGNVIKTAG
+765 
-778 SNILQSY
+778 
-785 KNNSSSSSSKNN
+785 NSSSKS
-797 ISLGG
+797 GG
-802 GADLVSKP
+802 GLNEVEVDTLGEIA
-810 GDEKGINSMELTD
+810 
-823 VGIINYSNGDQPIYT
+823 YSDGAKPIYNCKCDNAAWNAT
-838 MSSAGKSTTVRY
+838 LYYGTNQDRILLSRLSAMWEYGSYLYAESLNENPSIIGSENGVFKADNVLVDGSVKKGLLSYLNNESSAGY
-850 GNSQDKIL
+850 W
-858 MNRLS
+858 
-863 TLYEFG
+863 E
-869 MNAFEN
+869 
-875 VPVDGV
+875 
-881 NRSSS
+881 
-886 DTYTLS
+886 
-892 AKEYSLVGGS
+892 
-902 LKAGL
+902 
-907 KSYIDGSCGTKG
+907 
-919 YGSSG
+919 SG
-924 YTYWSVLKSYADKN
+924 HTYWTMLSRYNSKKGSDLFKN
-938 KVMTNGTNKITKPLD
+938 KVSKELRKP
-953 SMVTQYLF
+953 VEAFATQYLF
-961 GMSAKYA
+961 GLYGGEASLSFNISNEHGSQGITGNTTGKKI
-968 TVVVS
+968 T
-973 GDSVEA
+973 A
-979 EFNNVYSTTNP
+979 EFDTGTYGITNSTYK
-990 DYNAFL
+990 DYL
-996 LGAYDSL
+996 VSMYDTL

-1013 GLIDKGVYGADQI
+1013 DLYSKGIYGATQLT
-1026 NPSTYTVKGSEEGL
+1026 NLSYTVKGTQEGL
-1040 NALTEAI
+1040 SAFNEMI
-1047 VSDEVANSGA
+1047 VSAAVAQSGA
-1057 VGGSTDAGLSIDTS
+1057 VGATDEGLSIDTS

-1082 QILISWEDM
+1082 QILISWDDM

-1100 GSYAQPNMQSNGAYY
+1100 GSYAQPNVQSNGAYY
-1115 FMTEEGQVIVND
+1115 FMTKEGQVIVND

-1142 SADGT
+1142 STDGT
-1147 APKLVYVDNE
+1147 APTLVYIDSE
-1157 QDKMMYFDY
+1157 QENMMYFDY
-1166 RCVMGIVATQFTIDD
+1166 RCVMGVVASQFTIDD
-1181 GKTQEFQNSLGV
+1181 GKTQEFQSHLGV

-1199 DLQSNGVTSDYFN
+1199 DLQSNGATSDYFN
-1212 AISVRCYNYPET
+1212 TISVRCYNYPET
-1224 PNVSNSK
+1224 PNIAGGS
-1231 PVTSNQGYPVRLVKS
+1231 PVTTNQGYPVQLIKN
-1246 TLYDAIELEDGKP
+1246 TLYDTVELEDGQP
-1259 YWDSDKISRLK
+1259 YWDTTTNISRLK

-1305 HGYVDKDGK
+1305 NGYVDKDGSK
-1314 LDSDGNPFKPEA
+1314 GKPEA

-1338 DKVDEAARSWSTTS
+1338 DKVDEAARSWSTGS
-1352 GLATEL
+1352 GLASKLES
-1358 KETYGFAPDDKNT
+1358 TYGFAPGDENT
-1371 PWYIKMTYDAI
+1371 PWYINMTYDAI
-1382 ADLCTYT
+1382 ADLCSYT
-1389 GRYYFSED
+1389 GKYYFSED

-1441 SVGYIYNL
+1441 SIGYIYNL
-1449 PSVDEFTLK
+1449 PSIDEFTLK

-1466 LPLAVDKSDTTNPII
+1466 LPLAVDESNPTNPII

-1500 VEGKHLPFGVVLS
+1500 VEGVHLPYGVVLS
-1513 PNSDNPYI
+1513 PNSTKPYI
-1521 TIGGGTSTYPDVP
+1521 TIGGGDSIYDGVPDI
-1534 SVAKNG
+1534 AKKG
-1540 NVFTTEGSTTY
+1540 NVFETDGSTTY
-1551 VLPFIVGAE
+1551 VLPFVVGTE
-1560 ASTYV
+1560 ASTYM
-1565 RADQPN
+1565 RADN
-1571 NNAPTYFIPAPV
+1571 MSADNAPKYFIPAPV
-1583 GIYTKFGANALET
+1583 GIYTKFGGNALET

-1631 LFDFVSTGYNPI
+1631 LFNFVSTLYNPI

-1664 VISPLNI
+1664 VINPLNI
-1671 KEEAGAGVGKVEIDD
+1671 QEEAGAGVGKVEIDD

-1697 GLGTNSLVT
+1697 GLGTNSLIT

-1720 QVLPLIGIIVMT
+1720 QVLPLIGIIIMT
-1732 ILIGLSFIG
+1732 VLIGLSFIG
-1741 DIKVVQMLFDKTI
+1741 DIKIVQMLFDKTI
-1754 DPIRILTLGAHN
+1754 DPIRILTFGARD
-1766 VHTWYWRNVLVP
+1766 VHTWHWRNVLVP
-1778 CILLYLAFALFLNGN
+1778 CLLLYLAFALFLNGN

>member
-12 GFLCMLLCF
+12 GFLCMLLCL
-21 TLNANPLATICG
+21 TLNANPLAVICG
-33 AVADSGIVDRFVN
+33 AVADSGLVDRFVN
-46 LKNNLI
+46 LKNNLV

-70 GSVGSSYSFSC
+70 GTVGSSYSFSC
-81 DASSAIDTVMGSGN
+81 DASSAIDKVMGSGN

-240 LATKRA
+240 LATTRA

-268 SVNAQTAASGLS
+268 SVSSQNAASGLS
-280 GKNQSYVATNDSTNA
+280 GKNQSYVAANDSTNA

-329 ISYQS
+329 VSYQS
-334 FMSADSGI
+334 FMSADSSI

-382 ISVSGAK
+382 ISTSGTA
-389 SEEVDKILSNN
+389 SGDVDKILSNN
-400 SQAKINYIYW
+400 SQAKVNYIYW

-565 NTEYDHKAATSYNY
+565 NTEYNHKDATSYNY
-579 LIRKTAEMTLGDI
+579 LIRKTSEMTLGDI

-629 ISLPKTY
+629 IALPKSYT
-636 SGNAYVAMHTEGNAK
+636 GNAYVAMHTEGNAK

-703 RCTDYVR
+703 KCTDYAR
-710 AGEDKPVGKIAA
+710 AGEDKPNGKATA
-722 SNATILE
+722 SNATVLE
-729 CLSAKV
+729 YLSAKV

-740 PITVYASP
+740 PMTVYARDPDASSKKTASSIVPP
-748 IDDLKKAAK
+748 ITHTVSYHCANVTVDGGADSHTD
-757 GVLTKTIN
+757 TKYDS
-765 FCKTTGNVIKTAG
+765 TGNVIETGGLSSLATAG
-778 SNILQSY
+778 LTKIQY
-785 KNNSSSSSSKNN
+785 DGG
-797 ISLGG
+797 SLFNVTNTTTDGK
-802 GADLVSKP
+802 SKP
-810 GDEKGINSMELTD
+810 TSDFTVSTYCASTQDRILLNRLCALTMYGTTMENKSSITLLDSMD
-823 VGIINYSNGDQPIYT
+823 
-838 MSSAGKSTTVRY
+838 K
-850 GNSQDKIL
+850 DKIL
-858 MNRLS
+858 KGS
-863 TLYEFG
+863 TVKDNLRWYI
-869 MNAFEN
+869 EN
-875 VPVDGV
+875 DD
-881 NRSSS
+881 NKA
-886 DTYTLS
+886 YTD
-892 AKEYSLVGGS
+892 A
-902 LKAGL
+902 
-907 KSYIDGSCGTKG
+907 DGS
-919 YGSSG
+919 
-924 YTYWSVLKSYADKN
+924 YWTAL
-938 KVMTNGTNKITKPLD
+938 NGTGAGNFTHTKIKNSKNVYTAEVGLPYNPL
-953 SMVTQYLF
+953 VTQ
-961 GMSAKYA
+961 
-968 TVVVS
+968 
-973 GDSVEA
+973 
-979 EFNNVYSTTNP
+979 
-990 DYNAFL
+990 FL
-996 LGAYDSL
+996 LGIESGNLLASTEFGSNDSDCRISLAWNAKYNTKQNSEYKDIILSAYDTL
-1003 FTDKQDEIIS
+1003 FTDAQDAIITDLFNKGVNNATVTAGKNTGTSYIVRCYDEAGKNAIDEI
-1013 GLIDKGVYGADQI
+1013 L
-1026 NPSTYTVKGSEEGL
+1026 
-1040 NALTEAI
+1040 
-1047 VSDEVANSGA
+1047 VSDELKNSGPT
-1057 VGGSTDAGLSIDTS
+1057 GSTEEGLSIDTS

-1115 FMTEEGQVIVND
+1115 FMTKEGQVIVND

-1142 SADGT
+1142 ATDGT
-1147 APKLVYVDNE
+1147 APTLVYIDSE
-1157 QDKMMYFDY
+1157 QENMMYFDY
-1166 RCVMGIVATQFTIDD
+1166 RCVMGVVATQFTIDD
-1181 GKTQEFQNSLGV
+1181 GKTQEFQNHLGV

-1199 DLQSNGVTSDYFN
+1199 DLQSNGATSDYFN
-1212 AISVRCYNYPET
+1212 TISVRCYNYPET
-1224 PNVSNSK
+1224 PNITGGS
-1231 PVTSNQGYPVRLVKS
+1231 PVTTNQGYPVQLIKN
-1246 TLYDAIELEDGKP
+1246 TLYDTAELEDGSA
-1259 YWDSDKISRLK
+1259 YWDSGEISRLK

-1305 HGYVDKDGK
+1305 NGYVDKDGSK
-1314 LDSDGNPFKPEA
+1314 GKPEA

-1338 DKVDEAARSWSTTS
+1338 DKVDEAARSWSTGS
-1352 GLATEL
+1352 GLASKLES
-1358 KETYGFAPDDKNT
+1358 TYGFAPGDENT
-1371 PWYIKMTYDAI
+1371 PWYINMTYDAI
-1382 ADLCTYT
+1382 ADLCAYT
-1389 GRYYFSED
+1389 GKYYFSED

-1441 SVGYIYNL
+1441 SIGYIYNL

-1458 DYLEGKYM
+1458 DYLEGKYI
-1466 LPLAVDKSDTTNPII
+1466 LPLAVDESNTTNPII

-1500 VEGKHLPFGVVLS
+1500 VEGVHLPYGVVLS
-1513 PNSDNPYI
+1513 PNSTKPYI
-1521 TIGGGTSTYPDVP
+1521 TIGGVDSIYDGVPDI
-1534 SVAKNG
+1534 AKKG
-1540 NVFTTEGSTTY
+1540 DVFETDGSTTY
-1551 VLPFIVGAE
+1551 VLPFVVGTE
-1560 ASTYV
+1560 ASTYM
-1565 RADQPN
+1565 RADN
-1571 NNAPTYFIPAPV
+1571 MTADNAPKYFIPAPV
-1583 GIYTKFGANALET
+1583 GIYTKFGGNALET

-1631 LFDFVSTGYNPI
+1631 LFNFVSTLYNPV

-1664 VISPLNI
+1664 VINPLNI
-1671 KEEAGAGVGKVEIDD
+1671 QEEAGAGVGKVEIDD

-1697 GLGTNSLVT
+1697 GLGTNSLIT

-1732 ILIGLSFIG
+1732 VLIGLSFIG
-1741 DIKVVQMLFDKTI
+1741 DIKIVQMLFDKII
-1754 DPIRILTLGAHN
+1754 DPIRILTFGARD

-1778 CILLYLAFALFLNGN
+1778 CLLLYLAFALFLNGN
-1793 VIRLIMWGAEWYGTI
+1793 VIRLIMWGAEWYGAI

>member
-1 MKKLKTKRRVA
+1 MKKLKRKRRVA

-21 TLNANPLATICG
+21 TLNANPLAVICG
-33 AVADSGIVDRFVN
+33 AVADSGVVDRFVN

-61 MTVKADGAS
+61 AS
-70 GSVGSSYSFSC
+70 VQAAEGDSSVGASYSFSC
-81 DASSAIDTVMGSGN
+81 DASDAIDTVMGSGD

-100 LNSKAGEIKTAINSV
+100 LNSKAGEIKDAINEVNKSV
-115 NTTTEIAGNNTVN
+115 GDAGENTVN

-151 IEELGDVNTKLATI
+151 VEELGDVNTKLATI

-225 GYWDTGVNTL
+225 GYWDTGVSTL
-235 NNPGS
+235 NNPGN
-240 LATKRA
+240 LVTKRA

-255 VRSEGLILQKDLA
+255 VRAEGLILQKNLQN
-268 SVNAQTAASGLS
+268 VNAQTAASGLS
-280 GKNQSYVATNDSTNA
+280 GKNQSYVAANDSTNA
-295 TNSIATYYQ
+295 TNSIVTYYQ

-334 FMSADSGI
+334 FMSADSSI

-354 NPIPDAN
+354 NPVPDEN

-382 ISVSGAK
+382 ISLSGATA
-389 SEEVDKILSNN
+389 EEVDKTLSNN
-400 SQAKINYIYW
+400 SQAKVNYIYW

-420 SKYVE
+420 SKYIN
-425 SAREPITFAEFFKLA
+425 SAREPITFSEFFKLA

-494 TEGQKSLLYDITY
+494 TEGQESLLYNITY

-536 IVLDLSDVMKED
+536 VVLDLSDVMKED

-565 NTEYDHKAATSYNY
+565 NTEYDHKAATSYDY
-579 LIRKTAEMTLGDI
+579 LIRKTNEMTLGDI

-605 SKRVTE
+605 DKRIADAT
-611 ASASANT
+611 ASSST

-623 GSEWYN
+623 GSEWYHV
-629 ISLPKTY
+629 SLPKSYT
-636 SGNAYVAMHTEGNAK
+636 GNAYVAMHVEGNAK
-651 VSNNTVVYIEIP
+651 ISNNTVVYIEIP
-663 SSALGGGYYS
+663 SKALGGGYFS
-673 KYSISGDTATVST
+673 KYSISGDTASVST
-686 DSGSYLL
+686 DGSGYLL
-693 FDKKVEYATR
+693 FDKMVEYATR
-703 RCTDYVR
+703 KCTDYAR
-710 AGEDKPVGKIAA
+710 AGEDKPDGKATA
-722 SNATILE
+722 SNATVLE
-729 CLSAKV
+729 YLSAKI

-740 PITVYASP
+740 PMEVYAASETE
-748 IDDLKKAAK
+748 ISIGDSKSTSEMGLTYYAEDVTAK
-757 GVLTKTIN
+757 YG
-765 FCKTTGNVIKTAG
+765 GGDVI
-778 SNILQSY
+778 
-785 KNNSSSSSSKNN
+785 SSSTNK
-797 ISLGG
+797 
-802 GADLVSKP
+802 
-810 GDEKGINSMELTD
+810 KGINSIELD
-823 VGIINYSNGDQPIYT
+823 NVGAIDYANGDEPIYT
-838 MSSAGKSTTVRY
+838 VPLNATTSTVKY
-850 GNSQDKIL
+850 NKNQDKIL
-858 MNRLS
+858 LNRLS
-863 TLYEFG
+863 ALWEFG
-869 MNAFEN
+869 VAAWDK
-875 VPVDGV
+875 VPVDDV
-881 NRSSS
+881 YRAS
-886 DTYTLS
+886 DDRYELTSKDYV
-892 AKEYSLVGGS
+892 LVGDS

-907 KSYIDGSCGTKG
+907 KSYIDGSSGTAG
-919 YGSSG
+919 YGQQG
-924 YTYWSVLKSYADKN
+924 ATYWSILKLYADNSKN
-938 KVMTNGTNKITKPLD
+938 MITGNNITIKKSLD

-961 GMSAKYA
+961 GMSAETS
-968 TVVVS
+968 TVTVAGS
-973 GDSVEA
+973 SVTS
-979 EFNNVYSTTNP
+979 EFNTDAYSTSNA
-990 DYNAFL
+990 DYNSFL
-996 LGAYDSL
+996 LGAYDKL
-1003 FTDKQDEIIS
+1003 FTDNQDKIIS
-1013 GLIDKGVYGADQI
+1013 ELISKGVYGAKQTG
-1026 NPSTYTVKGSEEGL
+1026 PVSYKVKGTQEGL
-1040 NALTEAI
+1040 AAFNETI
-1047 VSDEVANSGA
+1047 VSAAVAQSGS
-1057 VGGSTDAGLSIDTS
+1057 VSGTEEGLSIDTS

-1115 FMTEEGQVIVND
+1115 FMTKEGQVIVND

-1142 SADGT
+1142 SANGT
-1147 APKLVYVDNE
+1147 APKLVYIDSE
-1157 QDKMMYFDY
+1157 QDNMMYFDY
-1166 RCVMGIVATQFTIDD
+1166 RCVMGVVASQFTIND
-1181 GKTQEFQNSLGV
+1181 GKTQEFQSSLGV

-1199 DLQSNGVTSDYFN
+1199 DLQSNGATSDYFN
-1212 AISVRCYNYPET
+1212 TISVRCYNYPET
-1224 PNVSNSK
+1224 PNVTNSK
-1231 PVTSNQGYPVRLVKS
+1231 PVTSNQGYSVQLIKN
-1246 TLYDAIELEDGKP
+1246 TLYDTLELEDGQP
-1259 YWDSDKISRLK
+1259 YWDTTEDISRLK

-1305 HGYVDKDGK
+1305 DGFVDKG
-1314 LDSDGNPFKPEA
+1314 SDTLLFPEA
-1326 PLDADVRWSDVK
+1326 PLDAKTRWSDVSS
-1338 DKVDEAARSWSTTS
+1338 KVDEATRSYSTTS
-1352 GLATEL
+1352 GLASEL
-1358 KETYGFAPDDKNT
+1358 ENTYGYSPSDDSA

-1382 ADLCTYT
+1382 ADLCSYT

-1404 ITDLSISN
+1404 MTDLSISN

-1424 KNVEMTSRDP
+1424 KNVEMTARDA

-1441 SVGYIYNL
+1441 SIGYIYNL
-1449 PSVDEFTLK
+1449 PTVDEFTLK
-1458 DYLEGKYM
+1458 DYLEGKYL
-1466 LPLAVDKSDTTNPII
+1466 LPLAVDKSNTSNPII

-1486 NYYGT
+1486 NYYGN
-1491 SQGFDGTNK
+1491 SQSFSDNKK
-1500 VEGKHLPFGVVLS
+1500 VEGEWLPWGATLS
-1513 PNSDNPYI
+1513 PNADQPYI
-1521 TIGGGTSTYPDVP
+1521 RIDNQPYKGITD
-1534 SVAKNG
+1534 VAKDGAVYTDEN
-1540 NVFTTEGSTTY
+1540 EQTY
-1551 VLPFIVGAE
+1551 VLPFTVQSDSSAHNYSS
-1560 ASTYV
+1560 ASEGENKNGP
-1565 RADQPN
+1565 Q
-1571 NNAPTYFIPAPV
+1571 YFIPAPV
-1583 GIYTKFGANALET
+1583 GIYTRFGANALET

-1631 LFDFVSTGYNPI
+1631 LFSFVSTSYNPI
-1643 SLDGGVEA
+1643 SLDGGVKT

-1658 DSGDVL
+1658 ESGDVL
-1664 VISPLNI
+1664 VISPSNVMA
-1671 KEEAGAGVGKVEIDD
+1671 EAGAGVGEVEIDD

-1697 GLGTNSLVT
+1697 GLGTNSLIT
-1706 KIDNGA
+1706 KIDTGA
-1712 SFLIIFAF
+1712 SFIIIFAF

-1741 DIKVVQMLFDKTI
+1741 SIKIVQILFDKTI
-1754 DPIRILTLGAHN
+1754 DPIRILTLGLRD
-1766 VHTWYWRNVLVP
+1766 VHTWYWRDVLKP

-1793 VIRLIMWGAEWYGTI
+1793 VIRLIMWGAEWFGTI
-1808 MRWFRGL
+1808 MKWFRRL

>member
-1 MKKLKTKRRVA
+1 MKKLKRRRRAA

-21 TLNANPLATICG
+21 TLNVNPLAVICG
-33 AVADSGIVDRFVN
+33 AVADSGVIDRFIN

-61 MTVKADGAS
+61 ITVKADDIS
-70 GSVGSSYSFSC
+70 GTVGSSYSFSC
-81 DASSAIDTVMGSGN
+81 DASSAIDKVMGSGN

-334 FMSADSGI
+334 FMSADSSI

-382 ISVSGAK
+382 ISVSGATAGD
-389 SEEVDKILSNN
+389 VDKILSNN
-400 SQAKINYIYW
+400 SQAKVNYIYW

-536 IVLDLSDVMKED
+536 VVLDLSDVMKED

-565 NTEYDHKAATSYNY
+565 NTEYDHKSATSYNY

-605 SKRVTE
+605 SKRIAE

-629 ISLPKTY
+629 ITLPKTY
-636 SGNAYVAMHTEGNAK
+636 TGNAYVAMHTEGNAK

-703 RCTDYVR
+703 KCTDYVR
-710 AGEDKPVGKIAA
+710 AGEDKPTGKASA
-722 SNATILE
+722 SNATVLE
-729 CLSAKV
+729 YLSAKV

-740 PITVYASP
+740 PMTVYAAQEDTKVTVGDSESAP
-748 IDDLKKAAK
+748 EEMRLSYYKESVNANYGYKY
-757 GVLTKTIN
+757 LT
-765 FCKTTGNVIKTAG
+765 
-778 SNILQSY
+778 
-785 KNNSSSSSSKNN
+785 NSSSKS
-797 ISLGG
+797 GG
-802 GADLVSKP
+802 GLNEIEVDTLGEIA
-810 GDEKGINSMELTD
+810 
-823 VGIINYSNGDQPIYT
+823 YSDGTKPIYNCKCDNAAWNAT
-838 MSSAGKSTTVRY
+838 LGYGVNQDRILLSRLSAMWEYGSYLYAESLNENPSIIGSENGVFKADNVLVDGSVKKGLLSYLNNESSAGYWESGHSYWTMLSRY
-850 GNSQDKIL
+850 NSKK
-858 MNRLS
+858 
-863 TLYEFG
+863 G
-869 MNAFEN
+869 
-875 VPVDGV
+875 
-881 NRSSS
+881 S
-886 DTYTLS
+886 DLF
-892 AKEYSLVGGS
+892 
-902 LKAGL
+902 
-907 KSYIDGSCGTKG
+907 
-919 YGSSG
+919 
-924 YTYWSVLKSYADKN
+924 KN
-938 KVMTNGTNKITKPLD
+938 KVTKELRKPIEAFA
-953 SMVTQYLF
+953 TQYLF
-961 GMSAKYA
+961 GLYGGGASLSFDLNMEHGSQGMTGSTTGKKI
-968 TVVVS
+968 T
-973 GDSVEA
+973 A
-979 EFNNVYSTTNP
+979 EFDTGTYGITNSTYK
-990 DYNAFL
+990 DYIISM
-996 LGAYDSL
+996 YDTL
-1003 FTDKQDEIIS
+1003 FTDNQDKIIS
-1013 GLIDKGVYGADQI
+1013 DLYSKGIYGATQVS
-1026 NPSTYTVKGSEEGL
+1026 NSSYTIKGTQEGL
-1040 NALTEAI
+1040 SAFNEMI
-1047 VSDEVANSGA
+1047 VSSAVAQSGA
-1057 VGGSTDAGLSIDTS
+1057 VGAIDEGLSIDTS

-1091 CKSGFIVNT
+1091 CNSGFIVNT

-1142 SADGT
+1142 STDGT
-1147 APKLVYVDNE
+1147 APTLVYIDSE
-1157 QDKMMYFDY
+1157 QENMMYFDY
-1166 RCVMGIVATQFTIDD
+1166 RCVMGVVASQFTIDD
-1181 GKTQEFQNSLGV
+1181 GKTQEFQNHLGV

-1212 AISVRCYNYPET
+1212 AKSVRCYNYPET
-1224 PNVSNSK
+1224 PNIDGGS
-1231 PVTSNQGYPVRLVKS
+1231 PVTTNQGYPVKLIRN
-1246 TLYDAIELEDGKP
+1246 TLYDTVELEDGQP
-1259 YWDSDKISRLK
+1259 YWDTTMNISRLK
-1270 LTSFMPT
+1270 LASFMPT

-1305 HGYVDKDGK
+1305 NGYVDKDGK
-1314 LDSDGNPFKPEA
+1314 LDSDGKPFKPEA

-1338 DKVDEAARSWSTTS
+1338 DKVDEAARSWSTAS
-1352 GLATEL
+1352 GLASKLES
-1358 KETYGFAPDDKNT
+1358 TYGFAPGDENT
-1371 PWYIKMTYDAI
+1371 PWYINMTYDAI
-1382 ADLCTYT
+1382 ADLCIYT
-1389 GRYYFSED
+1389 GKYYFSED

-1441 SVGYIYNL
+1441 SIGYIYNL

-1458 DYLEGKYM
+1458 DYLEGRYI
-1466 LPLAVDKSDTTNPII
+1466 LPLAVDKSNPTNPII

-1491 SQGFDGTNK
+1491 SQGFDGTDK
-1500 VEGKHLPFGVVLS
+1500 VEGVHLPYGVVLS
-1513 PNSDNPYI
+1513 PNSDTPYI
-1521 TIGGGTSTYPDVP
+1521 TIGGGTSAYDGVP
-1534 SVAKNG
+1534 NVAKNG
-1540 NVFTTEGSTTY
+1540 NVLETDDSTTY
-1551 VLPFIVGAE
+1551 VLPFVVGTD
-1560 ASTYV
+1560 ASMYM
-1565 RADQPN
+1565 RADN
-1571 NNAPTYFIPAPV
+1571 MSADNAPTYFIPAPV
-1583 GIYTKFGANALET
+1583 GVYTKFGGNLLET
-1596 MTVNDMTRYVTDAAK
+1596 MTINDMTRYVTDAAK

-1631 LFDFVSTGYNPI
+1631 LFNFVSTDYNPI
-1643 SLDGGVEA
+1643 SLDGGIEA

-1664 VISPLNI
+1664 VINPLNI
-1671 KEEAGAGVGKVEIDD
+1671 QEEAGAGVGKVEIDD

-1697 GLGTNSLVT
+1697 GLGTNSLIT

-1720 QVLPLIGIIVMT
+1720 QALPLIGIILMT
-1732 ILIGLSFIG
+1732 VLIGLSFIG
-1741 DIKVVQMLFDKTI
+1741 DIKVVQILFDKTI
-1754 DPIRILTLGAHN
+1754 DPIRILTFGARDI
-1766 VHTWYWRNVLVP
+1766 HTWHWRNVLVP
-1778 CILLYLAFALFLNGN
+1778 CLLLYLAFALFLNGN
-1793 VIRLIMWGAEWYGTI
+1793 VIRIIMWGAEWYGTI